1 MRIDSGCNSAQKG
14 AARLA
19 GLGVQVKEML
29 GGIEY
34 WLHEGNDIEV
44 AVSSNPLMVPVPPA
58 CRGVSPRDRRG
69 TGFRCHRRGG
79 W

>member
-1 MRIDSGCNSAQKG
+1 VVYCWGPGCNSSQKG

-34 WLHEGNDIEV
+34 WLREGHDTEGTIPRTV
-44 AVSSNPLMVPVPPA
+44 PLQLE
-58 CRGVSPRDRRG
+58 
-69 TGFRCHRRGG
+69 
-79 W
+79 

>member
-34 WLHEGNDIEV
+34 WLR
-44 AVSSNPLMVPVPPA
+44 APA
-58 CRGVSPRDRRG
+58 ARDSAAW
-69 TGFRCHRRGG
+69 RGG
-79 W
+79 RSGERRERETVLG